1 MNARHRL
8 TADRVVRPEATQ
20 GMPRVRRLPRLPRVA
35 RRTFLWLVP
44 LVVLGLVLAALLGSS
59 LVPFRPFTLDSYT
72 VTPEKVCTGGAVRAE
87 VTREFLQDFAYLKL
101 TESWTTVDV
110 AGYPPGRPIAG
121 ESAELPQAALK
132 PTGGP
137 ETVPSPLLTQAPTT
151 PGTYRV
157 RIIAEYQG
165 SRFGFLPAIGSDT
178 FTSDNQVTVSAC
190 PDAPKGE

>member
-1 MNARHRL
+1 MTARHRL
-8 TADRVVRPEATQ
+8 NVDRVVRPAGTR
-20 GMPRVRRLPRLPRVA
+20 GMPPARSGLRRLRLPAA
-35 RRTFLWLVP
+35 RTLLWMVP
-44 LVVLGLVLAALLGSS
+44 LVALGLVVAAGLASS
-59 LVPFRPFTLDSYT
+59 LIPFRPFTLDSYT
-72 VTPEKVCTGGAVRAE
+72 VTPGQVCAGAPVRAD

-121 ESAELPQAALK
+121 ESAELPEAALK

-137 ETVPSPLLTQAPTT
+137 QTVPSPLLTQAPRT

-165 SRFGFLPAIGSDT
+165 SRFGLLPAIGSDT
-178 FTSDNQVTVSAC
+178 FRSNNQVTVLAC
-190 PDAPKGE
+190 PEGK